1 MPRPHYTLDTL
12 ESAVLDR
19 IARHRAE
26 RDDRASLSAGTLVV
40 FVALTAGLVI
50 GLGHAERSRSAGR
63 GVESIV
69 LADSARMAPSGLL
82 ASSQ

>member
-1 MPRPHYTLDTL
+1 MSQSHDLDSL
-12 ESAVLDR
+12 ETAVLER

-40 FVALTAGLVI
+40 FAALATGLVI
-50 GLGHAERSRSAGR
+50 GLNRADHAGPGARD
-63 GVESIV
+63 VESIV

-82 ASSQ
+82 ASAQ

>member
-1 MPRPHYTLDTL
+1 MSRPHNLDSL
-12 ESAVLDR
+12 ESAVLGR

-26 RDDRASLSAGTLVV
+26 RDDRASVSAGTLVV
-40 FVALTAGLVI
+40 FLALAAGLVI
-50 GLGHAERSRSAGR
+50 GVGRAGHGAPDAR

-82 ASSQ
+82 ASTQ